1 MISNEIDKKK
11 RTMMTQ
17 KHEFKSKFT
26 TLQTKIERHKRA
38 IQQQV
43 TLVRVTRLTLDCI

>member
-38 IQQQV
+38 IQQHQERMNENKND
-43 TLVRVTRLTLDCI
+43 LH